1 MENTPEQPLA
11 EEQLLE
17 QAGHRVESLL
27 ARMNHDLVDMQR
39 RAQRLD
45 PLRTNPAAQAE
56 AGLALYKAA
65 IDAAMRVAENLDP
78 VKRR

>member
-1 MENTPEQPLA
+1 
-11 EEQLLE
+11 
-17 QAGHRVESLL
+17 
-27 ARMNHDLVDMQR
+27 MQR